1 VSSSVQPRK
10 PSNRAP
16 RRTHRFHSS
25 SLPSFT
31 AGREA
36 ASGPQRAHEIKLE
49 GFRMAGRI
57 DKGRAQLLTRTWLD
71 WTEKSPAAVSALAN
85 REDRLRPRRFCG
97 TDDAGLPTR
106 SRARILDRRRSNQDS
121 SSGQRS
127 PLGRPACQKHR
138 AKAFHGHC
146 HSRTGSC
153 DRGNRVI
160 LLPTC
165 CRRHKGMWADY
176 APAVRAPR

>member
-1 VSSSVQPRK
+1 MALLTALRISFTVPPVVKRSASQAVIS
-10 PSNRAP
+10 AP

-36 ASGPQRAHEIKLE
+36 ASGPQRAHEIKLD

-85 REDRLRPRRFCG
+85 REDRLRL
-97 TDDAGLPTR
+97 TNIAAL
-106 SRARILDRRRSNQDS
+106 AL
-121 SSGQRS
+121 
-127 PLGRPACQKHR
+127 
-138 AKAFHGHC
+138 
-146 HSRTGSC
+146 
-153 DRGNRVI
+153 
-160 LLPTC
+160 
-165 CRRHKGMWADY
+165 
-176 APAVRAPR
+176 VRL